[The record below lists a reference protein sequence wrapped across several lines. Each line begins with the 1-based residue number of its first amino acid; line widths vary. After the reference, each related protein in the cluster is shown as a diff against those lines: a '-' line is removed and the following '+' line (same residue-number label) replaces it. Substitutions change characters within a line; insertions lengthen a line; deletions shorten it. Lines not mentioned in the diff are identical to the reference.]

1 MNYPNRWIIQQCL
14 QSGTIYPCQ
23 SSRSSSLRGG
33 CLSPVSPRF
42 QGAWKGGKRREDAG
56 FKARASRFWN
66 IYDYETI
73 PSERGQFF
81 IERECTPSRCYR
93 RDFCQIFPRIFTKP
107 SLDKF
112 AAESTTV
119 ILGRYS
125 LRLSLITVPF
135 FLSFEMQRDT
145 SVPESKNCTRFLL
158 LREISSISFFRSSK
172 AMLEAK
178 IFLLPF
184 RYLQDETREEFPD
197 QTSRWQ
203 SRLFED
209 RASVHSSAAFLFLE
223 GGGREEKAEARSSEG
238 GSKKNVHKWKSAIE
252 SPFKRYLTPPP
263 PSLRFLHPQL
273 ESCLGRHGFH
283 SPPT

>member
-112 AAESTTV
+112 AADY
-119 ILGRYS
+119 LFLDDS
-125 LRLSLITVPF
+125 LRLSLII
-135 FLSFEMQRDT
+135 LS
-145 SVPESKNCTRFLL
+145 S
-158 LREISSISFFRSSK
+158 
-172 AMLEAK
+172 
-178 IFLLPF
+178 
-184 RYLQDETREEFPD
+184 
-197 QTSRWQ
+197 
-203 SRLFED
+203 
-209 RASVHSSAAFLFLE
+209 
-223 GGGREEKAEARSSEG
+223 
-238 GSKKNVHKWKSAIE
+238 
-252 SPFKRYLTPPP
+252 
-263 PSLRFLHPQL
+263 
-273 ESCLGRHGFH
+273 FH
-283 SPPT
+283 SKCKETQFQNRRIAHDFFYSFTK